1 MAAKTEPSKGVT
13 GGRTKTTNKT
23 SADVNEKNNDLDESR
38 YYPSRTLRIFLKEMR
53 IAWENKEDRDQIPK
67 ILNDLEHIA
76 SKLDLDSSRSGSATG
91 GGSRN
96 DQLLGME
103 FKKKDNLWKN
113 HLYDLLLAWC
123 AHKWDF
129 HWISWYVLSK

>member
-1 MAAKTEPSKGVT
+1 MAKIEPSKEIT
-13 GGRTKTTNKT
+13 GGSRTKTNKT
-23 SADVNEKNNDLDESR
+23 TIAEKNNDLDVR
-38 YYPSRTLRIFLKEMR
+38 YPSRTLRIFLKEMR

-96 DQLLGME
+96 DQLLGM
-103 FKKKDNLWKN
+103 
-113 HLYDLLLAWC
+113 
-123 AHKWDF
+123 
-129 HWISWYVLSK
+129 

>member
-76 SKLDLDSSRSGSATG
+76 SKLDLNSRSGSAAGAG
-91 GGSRN
+91 GGGRN
-96 DQLLGME
+96 DQLLGE
-103 FKKKDNLWKN
+103 
-113 HLYDLLLAWC
+113 
-123 AHKWDF
+123 
-129 HWISWYVLSK
+129 

>member
-1 MAAKTEPSKGVT
+1 MAKIEPSKEIT
-13 GGRTKTTNKT
+13 GGSRTKTNKT
-23 SADVNEKNNDLDESR
+23 TFAEKNNDLDVR
-38 YYPSRTLRIFLKEMR
+38 YPSRTLRIFLKEMR

-103 FKKKDNLWKN
+103 FKKQDNL
-113 HLYDLLLAWC
+113 
-123 AHKWDF
+123 
-129 HWISWYVLSK
+129 